1 MYNDDFQVGNY
12 LDIELLLER
21 FLNDCQEMSSDFG
34 TDDYTFSYVA
44 DTIAAIY
51 YHRKYVNCFNFL
63 TENKDHLDEDRIEWV
78 RYMWRTLDAM
88 TDAQRAEVVIESLAQ
103 IPVKI

>member
-1 MYNDDFQVGNY
+1 MYRDEFQVGNY
-12 LDIELLLER
+12 LDADILLER
-21 FLNDCQEMSSDFG
+21 FLNDCQEMSDQLG

-51 YHRKYVNCFNFL
+51 YHRKYVDCSSFL
-63 TENKDHLDEDRIEWV
+63 MENRNYLDEDRIEWV

-103 IPVKI
+103 IPIKI